1 MSRLAIPRR
10 TVLAGL
16 GATVLAP
23 ALTRRAHAGG
33 DLVAAIYPAAWEDA
47 YVGVVKPAVK
57 AKHDINVNFASLY
70 AVDQI
75 AKLAA
80 ARGNPPFDVI
90 VLDPGPRI
98 TAIERQVIERFD
110 AGKLTNRAAVP
121 PIFID
126 DWGIGVSAQIVG
138 LGYNP
143 KKMDAPKSWTD
154 ILTPPYLR
162 RLALVGFQ
170 TTFGTMSLMELNK
183 QLGGS
188 IENPEPVFKVI
199 KEIAPNVG
207 AVAAPAT
214 IATLYQQGQVDLI
227 YHTYAEIAAMK
238 SRGPRHRVRQA
249 GVRHAD
255 VLQHAAP
262 CEGRQGSGECLSVHR
277 HRDREGRAGEAAGQA
292 VELPL
297 GEQGRRPVGRF
308 PARGDQVAR
317 RAARHGHL
325 RLGGRSTSTAPSG
338 SSGSTRPSRRDR
350 GRSDRPRDRA
360 SARAACGRV
369 AARAAAA
376 RSCSRRSSSPR
387 WCCSPASARRST
399 TTSRRSVPINTSAL
413 RPTRSIGAS
422 RSIPCCSASRPS
434 PSRR

>member
-1 MSRLAIPRR
+1 MWASSSRRS
-10 TVLAGL
+10 
-16 GATVLAP
+16 
-23 ALTRRAHAGG
+23 
-33 DLVAAIYPAAWEDA
+33 
-47 YVGVVKPAVK
+47 K
-57 AKHDINVNFASLY
+57 AKHNINVNFASLY

-170 TTFGTMSLMELNK
+170 TTFATMSLMELNK

-199 KEIAPNVG
+199 REIAPNVG

-238 SRGPRHRVRQA
+238 SRGLDIEFAKPASGMPMFYNTLHLA
-249 GVRHAD
+249 KGA
-255 VLQHAAP
+255 
-262 CEGRQGSGECLSVHR
+262 EGGGERLSVHR
-277 HRDREGRAGEAAGQA
+277 HRDREGRAGQAAGEA

-297 GEQGRRPVGRF
+297 GEQGRRPVGRL
-308 PARGDQVAR
+308 PARGDQVA
-317 RAARHGHL
+317 
-325 RLGGRSTSTAPSG
+325 
-338 SSGSTRPSRRDR
+338 
-350 GRSDRPRDRA
+350 
-360 SARAACGRV
+360 
-369 AARAAAA
+369 
-376 RSCSRRSSSPR
+376 
-387 WCCSPASARRST
+387 
-399 TTSRRSVPINTSAL
+399 
-413 RPTRSIGAS
+413 
-422 RSIPCCSASRPS
+422 
-434 PSRR
+434 

>member
-1 MSRLAIPRR
+1 
-10 TVLAGL
+10 
-16 GATVLAP
+16 
-23 ALTRRAHAGG
+23 
-33 DLVAAIYPAAWEDA
+33 
-47 YVGVVKPAVK
+47 VGVVKPAVN
-57 AKHDINVNFASLY
+57 ARHNINVSFSSLY

-170 TTFGTMSLMELNK
+170 TTFATMSLMELTK

-199 KEIAPNVG
+199 KEIAPSVG

-238 SRGPRHRVRQA
+238 SRGLDIEFAKPASGMPMFYNTLHLAKGAREVANAYQYIDTVIEKDVQA
-249 GVRHAD
+249 K
-255 VLQHAAP
+255 LQAKP
-262 CEGRQGSGECLSVHR
+262 WNFLSVNKGV
-277 HRDREGRAGEAAGQA
+277 DLSADFPPA
-292 VELPL
+292 VIKSHDEL
-297 GEQGRRPVGRF
+297 QGMVTYDWAEINKYRTQWIERF
-308 PARGDQVAR
+308 NKTVA
-317 RAARHGHL
+317 
-325 RLGGRSTSTAPSG
+325 T
-338 SSGSTRPSRRDR
+338 
-350 GRSDRPRDRA
+350 
-360 SARAACGRV
+360 
-369 AARAAAA
+369 
-376 RSCSRRSSSPR
+376 
-387 WCCSPASARRST
+387 
-399 TTSRRSVPINTSAL
+399 
-413 RPTRSIGAS
+413 
-422 RSIPCCSASRPS
+422 
-434 PSRR
+434 